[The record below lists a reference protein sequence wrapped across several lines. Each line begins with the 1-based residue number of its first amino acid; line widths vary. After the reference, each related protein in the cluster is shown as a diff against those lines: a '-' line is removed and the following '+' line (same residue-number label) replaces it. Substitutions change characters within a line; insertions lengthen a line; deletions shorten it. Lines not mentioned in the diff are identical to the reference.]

1 MVISFASLSLSPLH
15 PVTHLQWCA
24 AYFTTLPLI
33 IIVMNSLALRRA
45 SSTVR
50 ALLALRRPA
59 HRALSTQKDPQLG
72 DYPALPDVSRATL
85 PPTGWW
91 DNQMRRNFGETVC
104 HCLNSILDII
114 LTSYALRYM
123 RRMKFTPCGDQTRL
137 GCLRSA

>member
-1 MVISFASLSLSPLH
+1 MQSR
-15 PVTHLQWCA
+15 A

-45 SSTVR
+45 SSTGR
-50 ALLALRRPA
+50 ALLAPRRPA

-91 DNQMRRNFGETVC
+91 DNQMRRNFGDTVSSLSSAVTSC
-104 HCLNSILDII
+104 YAMLCYVVLCYVIICYSIKL
-114 LTSYALRYM
+114 SN
-123 RRMKFTPCGDQTRL
+123 
-137 GCLRSA
+137 

>member
-1 MVISFASLSLSPLH
+1 MAFICI
-15 PVTHLQWCA
+15 PVTVTTTPRHTPPVVCVQSRA

-45 SSTVR
+45 SSTGR

-91 DNQMRRNFGETVC
+91 DNQMRRNFGDTVSLSPLPSPHLMLC
-104 HCLNSILDII
+104 HAMLCHAMSCYVML
-114 LTSYALRYM
+114 
-123 RRMKFTPCGDQTRL
+123 
-137 GCLRSA
+137 